1 MDPRRSPSS
10 DHLPREIVRLP
21 PRFHREEE
29 GGRGGGGGGEKKR
42 RKKKGKKGR

>member
-29 GGRGGGGGGEKKR
+29 GGGGGGEKKR

>member
-21 PRFHREEE
+21 PRFHREE
-29 GGRGGGGGGEKKR
+29 GGGGGEKKR
-42 RKKKGKKGR
+42 RKKKEKKGR

>member
-21 PRFHREEE
+21 PRFHREEG
-29 GGRGGGGGGEKKR
+29 GGRGEKKR
-42 RKKKGKKGR
+42 RKKKEKKGR

>member
-21 PRFHREEE
+21 PRFHREE
-29 GGRGGGGGGEKKR
+29 GGRGGEKKR
-42 RKKKGKKGR
+42 RKKKEKKGR